1 MRAGAHVLKVVPEG
15 EKVGRLRAKVE
26 LSPWGGGVE
35 VVRVEWCRVLCC
47 VVVRCGV
54 VWVGGEGGLL
64 ATGFRL
70 RYRPKDRASAGRR
83 LHRHEV

>member
-47 VVVRCGV
+47 AVVRCGV